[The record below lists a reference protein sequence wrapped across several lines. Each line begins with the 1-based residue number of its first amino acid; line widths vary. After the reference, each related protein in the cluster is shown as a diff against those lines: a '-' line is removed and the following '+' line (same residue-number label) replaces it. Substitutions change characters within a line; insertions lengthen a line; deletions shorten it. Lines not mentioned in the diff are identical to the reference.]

1 MLTLQQ
7 FDILNLF
14 FKNQDKKYTQR
25 EISDITEISLGK
37 VNETLKELKD
47 NKFLDEDLKIT
58 EAGFEALESYK
69 VDNAI
74 IMAAGMS
81 SRFAPLC
88 YESPKGLLNVKG
100 EKLIEREILQLKEA
114 GIEDITLVVGYMKE
128 KMFYLAEKFGVDIV
142 VNSDYYRFN
151 NTSSLILVTEKLKN
165 TYICSSDNYFP
176 KNPFEKYV
184 YRAYYPVVYQDGES
198 DEYFA
203 EFDKKGRITGITIG
217 GKDSW
222 IMLGHVFFD
231 REFSDR
237 FVKLLKAEYH
247 EPIVHGNLW
256 ETFYMRHLKELDNM
270 YIKKYDVDD
279 IKEFDSLEELRIFD
293 EKYVTNS
300 DSKIFQNICGVLK
313 CNEEEIKD
321 IKPIKTGMT
330 KTSFKF
336 SQNGK
341 SYVYRHRSPETELI
355 INRKSEFDSMK
366 IAKELG
372 LDDTYIY
379 MDSEKGWKISSYIE
393 DVRILDYEDK
403 ENVRRAISMLKKL
416 HTSGRKTDFEFNIF
430 DEIENFKLKIK
441 NSHRDDFEDMNL
453 MNDKIYKLKEF
464 LDKDNVKNCLC
475 HCYSYNLNFLMDKND
490 GMYLIDW
497 EYSAMSD
504 PAGDIGCFIT
514 CSKYSFDESIEI
526 IKEYF
531 DGNPTDEELRHY
543 VAYVAVSSFY
553 WFLWAINQ
561 EIQGKSIGEYL
572 YIWYNHTKEYADYAF
587 KLYEQSGSNE

>member
-1 MLTLQQ
+1 MLSLQE
-7 FDILNLF
+7 FDILNFL
-14 FKNQDKKYTQR
+14 FKNQDKEYTQE
-25 EISDITEISLGK
+25 EISNNIKISLEK
-37 VNETLKELKD
+37 VEEILEKLKNNEIIDKDFNITDKGFVTLEP
-47 NKFLDEDLKIT
+47 
-58 EAGFEALESYK
+58 YK

-81 SRFAPLC
+81 SRFAPLS

-100 EKLIEREILQLKEA
+100 ERLIEREILQLKEA
-114 GIEDITLVVGYMKE
+114 GIDDITLVVGYMKE
-128 KMFYLAEKFGVDIV
+128 KMFYLAEKLGVDIV
-142 VNSDYYRFN
+142 VNEDYFRFN

-184 YRAYYPVVYQDGES
+184 YRAYYSAVYQEGES

-203 EFDKKGRITGITIG
+203 ECDKKGRIKGITIG
-217 GKDSW
+217 GKDDW
-222 IMLGHVFFD
+222 IMLGHVYFD
-231 REFSDR
+231 REFSDK

-247 EPIVHGNLW
+247 EQSVRENLW

-270 YIKKYDVDD
+270 YIRKYDVED
-279 IKEFDSLEELRIFD
+279 IKEFDSLDELRLFD

-300 DSKIFQNICGVLK
+300 DSKIFQNICSVLK
-313 CNEEEIKD
+313 CNEEDIKE
-321 IKPIKTGMT
+321 IKPIKMGMT
-330 KTSFKF
+330 NTSFKF
-336 SQNGK
+336 SYNGN
-341 SYVYRHRSPETELI
+341 SYVYRHPGPGTELI

-379 MDSEKGWKISSYIE
+379 MDKDSGWKISKFIDE
-393 DVRILDYEDK
+393 VKILDYADK
-403 ENVRRAISMLKKL
+403 KNVKRAISMLKKL
-416 HTSGRKTDFEFNIF
+416 HTSGKKTDFKFNIF
-430 DEIENFKLKIK
+430 DEIENFKIKIK

-453 MNDKIYKLKEF
+453 MSDKIYRLKSFIE
-464 LDKDNVKNCLC
+464 KDSVRECLC
-475 HCYSYNLNFLMDKND
+475 HRDSYDMNFLIDKKD
-490 GMYLIDW
+490 KMYLIDW

-514 CSKYSFDESIEI
+514 CSNYSFDEAIDV

-543 VAYVAVSSFY
+543 IAYLAVSSFY

-572 YIWYNHTKEYADYAF
+572 YIWYNNTKVYGDYAL
-587 KLYEQSGSNE
+587 KLYE

>member
-58 EAGFEALESYK
+58 DAGFEALEPYK

-184 YRAYYPVVYQDGES
+184 YRAYYSAVYQEGES

-203 EFDKKGRITGITIG
+203 ECDKKGRIKGITIG
-217 GKDSW
+217 GKDDW

-231 REFSDR
+231 REFSNK

-247 EPIVHGNLW
+247 EQTVRENLW
-256 ETFYMRHLKELDNM
+256 ENFYMRHLKELDNM
-270 YIKKYDVDD
+270 YIKKYDAED
-279 IKEFDSLEELRIFD
+279 IKEFDSLEELRVFD

-336 SQNGK
+336 SHNGK

>member
-58 EAGFEALESYK
+58 DAGFEALEPYK

-100 EKLIEREILQLKEA
+100 EKLIEREILQLRESE
-114 GIEDITLVVGYMKE
+114 IEDITLVVGYMKE
-128 KMFYLAEKFGVDIV
+128 KMFYLAEKFGIDIV
-142 VNSDYYRFN
+142 VNADYYRFN

-184 YRAYYPVVYQDGES
+184 YRAYYSAVYQEGES

-203 EFDKKGRITGITIG
+203 ECDKKGRIKGITIG
-217 GKDSW
+217 GKDDW

-231 REFSDR
+231 REFSNK

-247 EPIVHGNLW
+247 EQTVRENLW
-256 ETFYMRHLKELDNM
+256 ENFYMRHLKELDNM
-270 YIKKYDVDD
+270 YIKKYDADD
-279 IKEFDSLEELRIFD
+279 IKEFDSLEELRVFD

-300 DSKIFQNICGVLK
+300 GSKIFQNICGVLK

-321 IKPIKTGMT
+321 IKPIKMGMT
-330 KTSFKF
+330 NTSFKF
-336 SQNGK
+336 SHNGK
-341 SYVYRHRSPETELI
+341 SYLYRHPGPGTELI

-379 MDSEKGWKISSYIE
+379 MDSEKGWKISNYIE

-416 HTSGRKTDFEFNIF
+416 HTSGRETDFEFNIF

>member
-1 MLTLQQ
+1 MLTIQQ

-14 FKNQDKKYTQR
+14 FKNQDKKFTQR
-25 EISDITEISLGK
+25 EISDITKISLGK
-37 VNETLKELKD
+37 VNETLKELKNNEFID
-47 NKFLDEDLKIT
+47 KDFKIT
-58 EAGFEALESYK
+58 AKGYYELEPYK

-88 YESPKGLLNVKG
+88 YENPKGLLNVKG

-128 KMFYLAEKFGVDIV
+128 KMFYLAEKFGINIV
-142 VNSDYYRFN
+142 VNEDYYRFN

-184 YRAYYPVVYQDGES
+184 YRAYYSAVYQEGES

-203 EFDKKGRITGITIG
+203 ECDKKGRIKGITIG
-217 GKDSW
+217 GKDDW

-231 REFSDR
+231 REFSDK
-237 FVKLLKAEYH
+237 FAKLLKAEYH
-247 EPIVHGNLW
+247 EQSVKENLW

-270 YIKKYDVDD
+270 YIRKYDVED
-279 IKEFDSLEELRIFD
+279 IKEFDSLDELRLFD

-300 DSKIFQNICGVLK
+300 DSKIFQNVCGVLK

-321 IKPIKTGMT
+321 IKPIKMGMT
-330 KTSFKF
+330 NTSFKF
-336 SQNGK
+336 SYNGN
-341 SYVYRHRSPETELI
+341 SYVYRHPGPGTELI

-379 MDSEKGWKISSYIE
+379 MDANSGWKISKFIE
-393 DVRILDYEDK
+393 DVKILDYDDK
-403 ENVRRAISMLKKL
+403 KNVKRAISMLKKL
-416 HTSGRKTDFEFNIF
+416 HTSGKETDYKFNIF
-430 DEIENFKLKIK
+430 DEIENFKIKIK
-441 NSHRDDFEDMNL
+441 NSHRDDFEDINV
-453 MNDKIYKLKEF
+453 MNDKIYRLKSFIEKDGLKE
-464 LDKDNVKNCLC
+464 CLC
-475 HCYSYNLNFLMDKND
+475 HCDSYDLNFLMDSRD
-490 GMYLIDW
+490 EMYLIDW

-514 CSKYSFDESIEI
+514 CSTYSFDEAMDV

-531 DGNPTDEELRHY
+531 DGNPSVEELRHY
-543 VAYVAVSSFY
+543 IAYVAVSSFY

-572 YIWYNHTKEYADYAF
+572 YIWYNHTKEYADYAL
-587 KLYEQSGSNE
+587 KLYEQGESDE

>member
-58 EAGFEALESYK
+58 EAGFEALEPYK

-270 YIKKYDVDD
+270 YIKKYDAED

-341 SYVYRHRSPETELI
+341 SYVYRHRGLETELI

-379 MDSEKGWKISSYIE
+379 MDSEKGWKISNYIE
-393 DVRILDYEDK
+393 DVRVLDYEDK

-430 DEIENFKLKIK
+430 EEIENFKLKIK

-475 HCYSYNLNFLMDKND
+475 HCNSYNLNFLMDKND

-543 VAYVAVSSFY
+543 VGYVAVSSFY

>member
-1 MLTLQQ
+1 MLSLQE
-7 FDILNLF
+7 FDILNFL
-14 FKNQDKKYTQR
+14 FKNQDKEYTQE
-25 EISDITEISLGK
+25 EISNNTKISLEK
-37 VNETLKELKD
+37 VEEILEKLKNNEIIDKDFNITDKGFVEL
-47 NKFLDEDLKIT
+47 EP
-58 EAGFEALESYK
+58 YK

-100 EKLIEREILQLKEA
+100 ERLIEREILQLKEA

-128 KMFYLAEKFGVDIV
+128 KMFYLAEKFDVDIV
-142 VNSDYYRFN
+142 VNDDYYRFN

-184 YRAYYPVVYQDGES
+184 FRAYYSAVYQEGET
-198 DEYFA
+198 DEYCIDLD
-203 EFDKKGRITGITIG
+203 ENDRIKGVTIG
-217 GKDSW
+217 GKDAW
-222 IMLGHVFFD
+222 IMLGHVIFNRD
-231 REFSDR
+231 FSSK
-237 FVKLLKAEYH
+237 FSKLLKDEYH
-247 EPIVHGNLW
+247 EQIVRDNLW

-270 YIKKYDVDD
+270 YIRKYDVED
-279 IKEFDSLEELRIFD
+279 IKEFDSLDELRLFD

-300 DSKIFQNICGVLK
+300 DSKIFQNICSVLK
-313 CNEEEIKD
+313 CNEEDIKE
-321 IKPIKTGMT
+321 IKPIKMGMT
-330 KTSFKF
+330 NTSFKF
-336 SQNGK
+336 SYNGN
-341 SYVYRHRSPETELI
+341 SYVYRHPGPGTELI

-379 MDSEKGWKISSYIE
+379 MDKDSGWKISKFIDE
-393 DVRILDYEDK
+393 VKILDYADK
-403 ENVRRAISMLKKL
+403 KNVKRAISMLKKL
-416 HTSGRKTDFEFNIF
+416 HTSGKKTDFKFNIF
-430 DEIENFKLKIK
+430 DEIENFKIKIK

-453 MNDKIYKLKEF
+453 MSDKIYRLKSFIE
-464 LDKDNVKNCLC
+464 KDSVRECLC
-475 HCYSYNLNFLMDKND
+475 HRDSYDMNFLIDKKD
-490 GMYLIDW
+490 KMYLIDW

-514 CSKYSFDESIEI
+514 CSNYSFDEAIDV

-543 VAYVAVSSFY
+543 IAYLAVSSFY

-572 YIWYNHTKEYADYAF
+572 YIWYNNTKVYGDYAL
-587 KLYEQSGSNE
+587 KLYE

>member
-1 MLTLQQ
+1 MLAIQD

-14 FKNQDKKYTQR
+14 FKNRNKKYTQR
-25 EISDITEISLGK
+25 EISSITKISLGK
-37 VNETLKELKD
+37 VNKTLKELK
-47 NKFLDEDLKIT
+47 NNEFIDENLKIT
-58 EAGFEALESYK
+58 DKGLSALEPYK

-88 YESPKGLLNVKG
+88 YETPKGLLNVKG

-142 VNSDYYRFN
+142 VNEDYYRFN

-184 YRAYYPVVYQDGES
+184 YRAYYSAVYQDGET
-198 DEYFA
+198 DEYYA
-203 EFDKKGRITGITIG
+203 EFDKKGRITGVTIG
-217 GKDSW
+217 GKDDW

-231 REFSDR
+231 REFSDK

-247 EPIVHGNLW
+247 EQIVRENLW
-256 ETFYMRHLKELDNM
+256 ETFYMRHIKELDNM
-270 YIKKYDVDD
+270 YIRKYDLED
-279 IKEFDSLEELRIFD
+279 IKEFDSLEELRLFD

-300 DSKIFQNICGVLK
+300 DSEIFQNICNILRCK
-313 CNEEEIKD
+313 EEEIKD
-321 IKPIKTGMT
+321 IKPIKMGMT
-330 KTSFKF
+330 NISFKF
-336 SQNGK
+336 SCKEK
-341 SYVYRHRSPETELI
+341 SYVYRHPGPGTELI

-366 IAKELG
+366 IAKELS

-379 MDSEKGWKISSYIE
+379 MDKDIGWKISKYIE
-393 DVRILDYEDK
+393 NVKILNPFDK
-403 ENVRRAISMLKKL
+403 KNVKRAISMLKKL
-416 HTSGRKTDFEFNIF
+416 HTSGRKTNFKFNIF
-430 DEIENFKLKIK
+430 DEIENFKIKIR
-441 NSHRDDFEDMNL
+441 NSHRDNFDDMSL
-453 MNDKIYKLKEF
+453 MNDKIYKLKTF
-464 LDKDNVKNCLC
+464 LDKDDTNECIC
-475 HCYSYNLNFLMDKND
+475 HCDSYDLNFLLDNRDK
-490 GMYLIDW
+490 MYLIDW

-504 PAGDIGCFIT
+504 PAVDIGCFIT
-514 CSKYSFDESIEI
+514 SSKYSFDEAIDI

-531 DGNPTDEELRHY
+531 NGKPTDKQLMHY
-543 VAYVAVSSFY
+543 IAYIAVSSFY

-572 YIWYNHTKEYADYAF
+572 YIWYNHTKEYADYAL
-587 KLYEQSGSNE
+587 KLYEQE

>member
-58 EAGFEALESYK
+58 EAGFEALEPYK

-184 YRAYYPVVYQDGES
+184 YRAYYPIVYQDGES

-247 EPIVHGNLW
+247 EQTVRENLW

-270 YIKKYDVDD
+270 YIRKYDVED

-341 SYVYRHRSPETELI
+341 SYVYRHRGLETELI

-379 MDSEKGWKISSYIE
+379 MDSEKGWKISNYIE
-393 DVRILDYEDK
+393 DVRVLDYEDK

-430 DEIENFKLKIK
+430 EEIENFKLKIK

-475 HCYSYNLNFLMDKND
+475 HCNSYNLNFLMDKND

-587 KLYEQSGSNE
+587 KLYEQVGSNE

>member
-58 EAGFEALESYK
+58 EAGFEALEPYK

-270 YIKKYDVDD
+270 YIKKYDAED

-336 SQNGK
+336 SYNGK

-416 HTSGRKTDFEFNIF
+416 HTSSRKTDFEFNIF

>member
-1 MLTLQQ
+1 MLTLQE

-25 EISDITEISLGK
+25 EISSIIKISLGK
-37 VNETLKELKD
+37 VNETLKELKSKNFVD
-47 NKFLDEDLKIT
+47 KNLKIT
-58 EAGFEALESYK
+58 EKGLKSLEPYK

-100 EKLIEREILQLKEA
+100 EKLIEREILQLKEV

-128 KMFYLAEKFGVDIV
+128 KMFYLAEKFGVDII
-142 VNSDYYRFN
+142 VNEDYYKFN

-184 YRAYYPVVYQDGES
+184 YRAYYPIVYQDGET
-198 DEYFA
+198 DEYYA
-203 EFDKKGRITGITIG
+203 EFDKKGKITNITIG

-231 REFSDR
+231 KEFSNK
-237 FVKLLKAEYH
+237 FVKLLKTEYH
-247 EPIVHGNLW
+247 EPIVHENLW

-270 YIKKYDVDD
+270 YIKKYDSED
-279 IKEFDSLEELRIFD
+279 IKEFDSLEELRVFD

-300 DSKIFQNICGVLK
+300 DSKIFQNICGILK
-313 CNEEEIKD
+313 CSEEEIKD
-321 IKPIKTGMT
+321 IKPIKMGMT
-330 KTSFKF
+330 NTSFKF
-336 SQNGK
+336 SYNEK
-341 SYVYRHRSPETELI
+341 SYVYRHPGPGTELI

-379 MDSEKGWKISSYIE
+379 MDKDNGWKISRFID
-393 DVRILDYEDK
+393 DVKILDYSDK
-403 ENVRRAISMLKKL
+403 ENVKKAISMLKKL
-416 HTSGRKTDFEFNIF
+416 HTSGYETNFKFNIF
-430 DEIENFKLKIK
+430 DEIENFKIKIK

-464 LDKDNVKNCLC
+464 LDKDNVKNCIC
-475 HCYSYNLNFLMDKND
+475 HCDSYDLNFLMDNKD
-490 GMYLIDW
+490 KMYLIDW

-514 CSKYSFDESIEI
+514 CSKYSFEESIEI

-531 DGNPTDEELRHY
+531 DGNPTDKELRHY

-561 EIQGKSIGEYL
+561 EIQGKNIGEYL
-572 YIWYNHTKEYADYAF
+572 YIWYNHTKEYSSYAL
-587 KLYEQSGSNE
+587 KLYEQGGENE

>member
-58 EAGFEALESYK
+58 DAGFEALEPYK

-100 EKLIEREILQLKEA
+100 EKLIEREILQLREA
-114 GIEDITLVVGYMKE
+114 EIEDITLVVGYMKE
-128 KMFYLAEKFGVDIV
+128 KMFYLVEKFGIDIV
-142 VNSDYYRFN
+142 VNADYYRFN

-184 YRAYYPVVYQDGES
+184 YRAYYSAVYQEGES

-203 EFDKKGRITGITIG
+203 ECDKKGRIKGITIG
-217 GKDSW
+217 GKDDW

-231 REFSDR
+231 REFSNK

-247 EPIVHGNLW
+247 EQTVRENLW

-270 YIKKYDVDD
+270 YIKKYDAED

-336 SQNGK
+336 SHNGK

-504 PAGDIGCFIT
+504 PAVDIGCFIT

-587 KLYEQSGSNE
+587 KLYEQR

>member
-58 EAGFEALESYK
+58 EAGFEALEPYK

-184 YRAYYPVVYQDGES
+184 YRAYYSAVYQDGES

-203 EFDKKGRITGITIG
+203 ECDKKGRITGITIG
-217 GKDSW
+217 GKDDW

-247 EPIVHGNLW
+247 EQTVRENLW

-270 YIKKYDVDD
+270 YIKKYDAED

-336 SQNGK
+336 SHNGK
-341 SYVYRHRSPETELI
+341 SYVYRHRGLETELI

-416 HTSGRKTDFEFNIF
+416 HTSGRETDFEFNIF

>member
-1 MLTLQQ
+1 MLSLQE
-7 FDILNLF
+7 FDILNFL
-14 FKNQDKKYTQR
+14 FKNQDKEYTQE
-25 EISDITEISLGK
+25 EISNSTKISLEK
-37 VNETLKELKD
+37 VEEILEKLKNNEIIDKDFNITDKGFVEL
-47 NKFLDEDLKIT
+47 EP
-58 EAGFEALESYK
+58 YK

-100 EKLIEREILQLKEA
+100 ERLIEREILQLKEA
-114 GIEDITLVVGYMKE
+114 GIDDITLVVGYMKE
-128 KMFYLAEKFGVDIV
+128 KMFYLAEKLGVDIV
-142 VNSDYYRFN
+142 VNEDYFRFN

-184 YRAYYPVVYQDGES
+184 YRAYYSAVYQEGES

-203 EFDKKGRITGITIG
+203 ECDKKGRIKGITIG
-217 GKDSW
+217 GKDDW
-222 IMLGHVFFD
+222 IMLGHVYFD
-231 REFSDR
+231 REFSDK

-247 EPIVHGNLW
+247 EQSVRENLW

-270 YIKKYDVDD
+270 YIRKYDVED
-279 IKEFDSLEELRIFD
+279 IKEFDSLDELRLFD

-300 DSKIFQNICGVLK
+300 DSKIFQNICSVLK
-313 CNEEEIKD
+313 CNEEDIKE
-321 IKPIKTGMT
+321 IKPIKMGMT
-330 KTSFKF
+330 NTSFKF
-336 SQNGK
+336 SYNSD
-341 SYVYRHRSPETELI
+341 SYVYRHPGPGTELI

-379 MDSEKGWKISSYIE
+379 MDKDSGWKISKFIDE
-393 DVRILDYEDK
+393 VKILDYADK
-403 ENVRRAISMLKKL
+403 KNVKRAISMLKKL
-416 HTSGRKTDFEFNIF
+416 HTSGKKTDFKFNIF
-430 DEIENFKLKIK
+430 DEIENFKIKIK

-453 MNDKIYKLKEF
+453 MSDKIYRLKSFIE
-464 LDKDNVKNCLC
+464 KDSVRECLC
-475 HCYSYNLNFLMDKND
+475 HRDSYDMNFLIDKKD
-490 GMYLIDW
+490 KMYLIDW

-514 CSKYSFDESIEI
+514 CSNYSFDEAIDV

-543 VAYVAVSSFY
+543 IAYLAVSSFY

-572 YIWYNHTKEYADYAF
+572 YIWYNNTKVYGDYAL
-587 KLYEQSGSNE
+587 KLYE

>member
-58 EAGFEALESYK
+58 EAGFEALEPYK

-100 EKLIEREILQLKEA
+100 EKLIEREILQLREA

-128 KMFYLAEKFGVDIV
+128 KMFYLAEKFGIDIV
-142 VNSDYYRFN
+142 VNADYYRFN
-151 NTSSLILVTEKLKN
+151 NTSSLILVTDKLKN

-184 YRAYYPVVYQDGES
+184 YRAYYSAVYQEGES

-203 EFDKKGRITGITIG
+203 ECDKKGRIKGITIG
-217 GKDSW
+217 GKDDW

-231 REFSDR
+231 REFSNK

-247 EPIVHGNLW
+247 EQTVRENLW

-279 IKEFDSLEELRIFD
+279 IKEFDSLEELRVFD

-300 DSKIFQNICGVLK
+300 GSKIFQNICGVLK

-321 IKPIKTGMT
+321 IKPIKMVMT
-330 KTSFKF
+330 NTSFKF
-336 SQNGK
+336 SHNGK
-341 SYVYRHRSPETELI
+341 SYLYRHPGPGTELI

-379 MDSEKGWKISSYIE
+379 MDSEKGWKISNYIE

-403 ENVRRAISMLKKL
+403 ENVKRAISMLKKL

-430 DEIENFKLKIK
+430 DGIENFKLKIK

-475 HCYSYNLNFLMDKND
+475 HCDSCDLNFLMDKND
-490 GMYLIDW
+490 EMYLIDW

-504 PAGDIGCFIT
+504 PACDIGCFIT

-543 VAYVAVSSFY
+543 VAYVAVSSLY

-572 YIWYNHTKEYADYAF
+572 YIWYNHTKEYADYAL
-587 KLYEQSGSNE
+587 KLYEQG

>member
-58 EAGFEALESYK
+58 EAGFEALEPYK

-100 EKLIEREILQLKEA
+100 EKLIEREILQLREA
-114 GIEDITLVVGYMKE
+114 EIEDITLVVGYMKE
-128 KMFYLAEKFGVDIV
+128 KMFYLAEKFGIDIV
-142 VNSDYYRFN
+142 VNADYYRFN

-184 YRAYYPVVYQDGES
+184 YRAYYSAVYQEGES

-203 EFDKKGRITGITIG
+203 ECDKKGRITGITIG
-217 GKDSW
+217 GKDDW

-247 EPIVHGNLW
+247 EQTVRENLW

-270 YIKKYDVDD
+270 YIKKYDAED

-341 SYVYRHRSPETELI
+341 PYVYRHRSPETELI

-379 MDSEKGWKISSYIE
+379 MDSEKGWKISNYIE
-393 DVRILDYEDK
+393 DVRSLDYEDK

-475 HCYSYNLNFLMDKND
+475 HCNSYNLNFLMDKND

-543 VAYVAVSSFY
+543 VAYIAVSSFY

-561 EIQGKSIGEYL
+561 EIHGKSIGEYL

-587 KLYEQSGSNE
+587 KLYEQR

>member
-58 EAGFEALESYK
+58 DAGFEALEPYK

-100 EKLIEREILQLKEA
+100 EKLIEREILQLREA
-114 GIEDITLVVGYMKE
+114 EIEDITLVVGYMKE
-128 KMFYLAEKFGVDIV
+128 KMFYLAEKFGIDIV
-142 VNSDYYRFN
+142 VNADYYRFN

-184 YRAYYPVVYQDGES
+184 YRAYYSAVYQEGES

-203 EFDKKGRITGITIG
+203 ECDKKGRIKGITIG
-217 GKDSW
+217 GKDDW

-231 REFSDR
+231 REFSNK

-247 EPIVHGNLW
+247 EQTVRENLW

-270 YIKKYDVDD
+270 YIKKYDAED

-336 SQNGK
+336 SHNGK

-504 PAGDIGCFIT
+504 PAVDIGCFIT

-587 KLYEQSGSNE
+587 KLYEQR

>member
-58 EAGFEALESYK
+58 DAGFEALEPYK

-100 EKLIEREILQLKEA
+100 EKLIEREILQLREA
-114 GIEDITLVVGYMKE
+114 EIEDITLVVGYMKE
-128 KMFYLAEKFGVDIV
+128 KMFYLAKKFGIDIV
-142 VNSDYYRFN
+142 VNADYYRFN

-184 YRAYYPVVYQDGES
+184 YRAYYSAVYQEGES

-203 EFDKKGRITGITIG
+203 ECDKKGRIKGITIG
-217 GKDSW
+217 GKDDW

-231 REFSDR
+231 REFSNK

-247 EPIVHGNLW
+247 EQTVRENLW

-270 YIKKYDVDD
+270 YIKKYDAED

-336 SQNGK
+336 SHNGK

-416 HTSGRKTDFEFNIF
+416 HTSSRKTDFEFNIF

-531 DGNPTDEELRHY
+531 DKNPTDEELRHY

>member
-58 EAGFEALESYK
+58 EAGFEALEPYK

-100 EKLIEREILQLKEA
+100 EKLIEREILQLREA

-128 KMFYLAEKFGVDIV
+128 KMFYLAEKFGIDIV
-142 VNSDYYRFN
+142 VNADYYRFN

-184 YRAYYPVVYQDGES
+184 YRAYYSAVYQEGES

-203 EFDKKGRITGITIG
+203 ECDKNGRIKGITIG
-217 GKDSW
+217 GKDDW

-231 REFSDR
+231 REFSNK

-247 EPIVHGNLW
+247 EQTVRENLW
-256 ETFYMRHLKELDNM
+256 ENFYMRHLKELDNM
-270 YIKKYDVDD
+270 YIKKYDAED
-279 IKEFDSLEELRIFD
+279 IKEFDSLEELRVFD

-300 DSKIFQNICGVLK
+300 GSKIFQNICGVLK

-321 IKPIKTGMT
+321 IKPIKMGMT
-330 KTSFKF
+330 NTSFKF
-336 SQNGK
+336 SHNGK
-341 SYVYRHRSPETELI
+341 SYLYRHRSPETELI

-379 MDSEKGWKISSYIE
+379 MDSEKGWKISNYIE

-403 ENVRRAISMLKKL
+403 ENVKRAISMLKKL

-430 DEIENFKLKIK
+430 DGIENFKLKIK

-531 DGNPTDEELRHY
+531 DGNPTDKELRHY

>member
-1 MLTLQQ
+1 MLSLQE
-7 FDILNLF
+7 FDILNFL
-14 FKNQDKKYTQR
+14 FKNQDKEYTQE
-25 EISDITEISLGK
+25 EISNNTKISLEK
-37 VNETLKELKD
+37 VEDILEKLKNNEIIDKDFNITDKGFIEL
-47 NKFLDEDLKIT
+47 EP
-58 EAGFEALESYK
+58 YK

-81 SRFAPLC
+81 SRFAPLS

-100 EKLIEREILQLKEA
+100 ERLIEREILQLKEA
-114 GIEDITLVVGYMKE
+114 GIDDITLVVGYMKE

-142 VNSDYYRFN
+142 VNEDYYRFN

-184 YRAYYPVVYQDGES
+184 YRAYYSAVYQEGES

-203 EFDKKGRITGITIG
+203 ECDKKGRIKGITIG
-217 GKDSW
+217 GKDDW
-222 IMLGHVFFD
+222 IMLGHVYFD
-231 REFSDR
+231 REFSDK

-247 EPIVHGNLW
+247 EQSVRENLW

-270 YIKKYDVDD
+270 YIRKYDVED
-279 IKEFDSLEELRIFD
+279 IKEFDSLDELRLFD
-293 EKYVTNS
+293 KKYVTNS
-300 DSKIFQNICGVLK
+300 DSKIFQNICSVLK

-321 IKPIKTGMT
+321 IKPIKMGMT
-330 KTSFKF
+330 NTSFKF
-336 SQNGK
+336 NCKGK
-341 SYVYRHRSPETELI
+341 AYVYRHPGPGTELI
-355 INRKSEFDSMK
+355 INRKSEFESMK

-379 MDSEKGWKISSYIE
+379 MDKDSGWKISKFIE
-393 DVRILDYEDK
+393 DVKILDYADK
-403 ENVRRAISMLKKL
+403 KNVKRAISMLKKL
-416 HTSGRKTDFEFNIF
+416 HTSGKKTDFKFNIF
-430 DEIENFKLKIK
+430 DEIENFKIKIK
-441 NSHRDDFEDMNL
+441 NSPRDDFEDMNL
-453 MNDKIYKLKEF
+453 MNDKVYRLKTF
-464 LDKDNVKNCLC
+464 LEKDGVRECLC
-475 HCYSYNLNFLMDKND
+475 HRDSYDMNFLIENKDK
-490 GMYLIDW
+490 MYLIDW

-514 CSKYSFDESIEI
+514 CSTYSFDEAIDI

-543 VAYVAVSSFY
+543 IAYLAVSSFY

-572 YIWYNHTKEYADYAF
+572 FIWYNNTKVYGDYAL
-587 KLYEQSGSNE
+587 KLYE

>member
-58 EAGFEALESYK
+58 EAGFEALEPYK

-184 YRAYYPVVYQDGES
+184 YRAYYSAVYQDGES

-203 EFDKKGRITGITIG
+203 ECDKKGRITGITIG
-217 GKDSW
+217 GKDDW

-247 EPIVHGNLW
+247 EQTVRENLW

-270 YIKKYDVDD
+270 YIKKYDAED

-336 SQNGK
+336 SHNGK

-587 KLYEQSGSNE
+587 KLYEQR

>member
-58 EAGFEALESYK
+58 DAGFEALEPYK

-100 EKLIEREILQLKEA
+100 EKLIEREILQLREA
-114 GIEDITLVVGYMKE
+114 EIEDITLVVGYMKE
-128 KMFYLAEKFGVDIV
+128 KMFYLAEKFGIDIV
-142 VNSDYYRFN
+142 VNADYYRFN

-184 YRAYYPVVYQDGES
+184 YRAYYSAVYQEGES

-203 EFDKKGRITGITIG
+203 ECDKKGRIKGITIG
-217 GKDSW
+217 GKDDW

-231 REFSDR
+231 REFSNK

-247 EPIVHGNLW
+247 EQTVRENLW

-270 YIKKYDVDD
+270 YIKKYDAED

-336 SQNGK
+336 SHNGK

-587 KLYEQSGSNE
+587 KLYEQR

>member
-58 EAGFEALESYK
+58 EAGFEALEPYK

-184 YRAYYPVVYQDGES
+184 YRAYYSAVYQDGES

-203 EFDKKGRITGITIG
+203 ECDKKGRITGITIG
-217 GKDSW
+217 GKDDW

-247 EPIVHGNLW
+247 EQTVRENLW

-270 YIKKYDVDD
+270 YIKKYDAED
-279 IKEFDSLEELRIFD
+279 IKEFDSLEELRVFD

-300 DSKIFQNICGVLK
+300 GSKIFQNICGVLK

-321 IKPIKTGMT
+321 IKPIKMGMT
-330 KTSFKF
+330 NTSFKF
-336 SQNGK
+336 SHNGK
-341 SYVYRHRSPETELI
+341 SYLYRHPGPGTELI

-379 MDSEKGWKISSYIE
+379 MDSEKGWKISNYIE
-393 DVRILDYEDK
+393 DVRSLDYEDK

-475 HCYSYNLNFLMDKND
+475 HCNSYNLNFLMDKND

-561 EIQGKSIGEYL
+561 EIHGKSIGEYL

-587 KLYEQSGSNE
+587 KLYEQR